1 MKRLL
6 ILMGI
11 VFLLSACTS
20 IREREEPI
28 VYKGY
33 YIGGNEVRTYRL
45 DGTEEWMWVVDN
57 TSEVEKKYQSFKL
70 KPYEEVYLEVEGVIR
85 DNDTPGEL
93 SENYEKLIEIHTIIK
108 ITPLV
113 N

>member
-6 ILMGI
+6 ILMGVI
-11 VFLLSACTS
+11 FLLTACTS
-20 IREREEPI
+20 IREREEPV

-33 YIGGNEVRTYRL
+33 YIGGHEVRSYRV
-45 DGTEEWMWVVDN
+45 DGSEEWMWVVDN

-70 KPYEEVYLEVEGVIR
+70 KPNEEVYLEVEGVVR
-85 DNDTPGEL
+85 DNDTPGEF
-93 SENYEKLIEIHTIIK
+93 SKDCEKLIEIYTIIK
-108 ITPLV
+108 ITPLL

>member
-1 MKRLL
+1 MKKLL
-6 ILMGI
+6 AVMGI
-11 VFLLSACTS
+11 IFLFSACTS

-33 YIGGNEVRTYRL
+33 YIGGDEVRSYRI
-45 DGTEEWMWVVDN
+45 DGSEEWMWVVDN

-70 KPYEEVYLEVEGVIR
+70 KPNEEVYLEVEGVVR
-85 DNDTPGEL
+85 ENDTPGEL
-93 SENYEKLIEIHTIIK
+93 SKEYGKLIEIHTIIK
-108 ITPLV
+108 ITPLL